1 MAKSQQERL
10 EGRLERKG
18 GLSKKKAAKLQT
30 LRSGEESR
38 DLAAEIKRLEQGP
51 SQADIDKEADEALT
65 AAGAVAQAGTTEASQ
80 AMLGAGGA
88 IQAGRQQEF
97 VEGTGAGVA
106 EAGAMG
112 RLGARELMEK
122 IFEGRIARKSA
133 ERNQAMD
140 RVTQE
145 DQFGRQLRSSNFGTG
160 LQTVGSALL
169 GGASLLALGGCW
181 VAEELFGPNH
191 PKTHM
196 ARLWASTHDN
206 WFTRLYSRRGQSW
219 ANRLRRRPWMK
230 LFIRPIWEVMA
241 LLGYMQLLRQKD
253 VTDG

>member
-10 EGRLERKG
+10 EDRLKRKG
-18 GLSKKKAAKLQT
+18 GLSKKKSAKLQT
-30 LRSGEESR
+30 LQSVGESR
-38 DLAAEIKRLEQGP
+38 DLAAEIKGLEQGP
-51 SQADIDKEADEALT
+51 SQADIDREAEEALR
-65 AAGAVAQAGTTEASQ
+65 AAGAVSQAGTMEASQ
-80 AMLGAGGA
+80 AMLGAGGP

-112 RLGARELMEK
+112 RLSARELMEN
-122 IFEGRIARKSA
+122 IFEGRIARKEA
-133 ERNQAMD
+133 ARQQAMD

-145 DQFGRQLRSSNFGTG
+145 DQFGRQLRSSNFGTAM
-160 LQTVGSALL
+160 QAVGSALL
-169 GGASLLALGGCW
+169 GSAAILSLCW

-206 WFTRLYSRRGQSW
+206 WFTRLYSQRGQSW
-219 ANRLRRRPWMK
+219 ANRLRRRPWTK